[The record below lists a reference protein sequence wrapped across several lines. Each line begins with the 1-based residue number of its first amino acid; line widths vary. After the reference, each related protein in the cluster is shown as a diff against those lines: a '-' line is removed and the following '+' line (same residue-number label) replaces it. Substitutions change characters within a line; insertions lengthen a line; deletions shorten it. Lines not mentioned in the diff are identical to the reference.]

1 MKPNNVPKLVIN
13 TLKYLFLFTNF
24 HLGKSS
30 APALSSRGTKK
41 TFTPSSNEISSRS
54 SWNSL
59 TNGEL
64 SQKINLDDSS
74 SLGVAA
80 PFLKSFM
87 QVSCQI
93 LALVYYLIIQLLDI
107 SLPISFKCSIDSPV
121 CSFMILASYNVV

>member
-1 MKPNNVPKLVIN
+1 MLV
-13 TLKYLFLFTNF
+13 FTNL
-24 HLGKSS
+24 HLGKFS

-54 SWNSL
+54 SWNSI

-80 PFLKSFM
+80 PLLKSFM
-87 QVSCQI
+87 QVSPFQI
-93 LALVYYLIIQLLDI
+93 SVLFLALVA
-107 SLPISFKCSIDSPV
+107 V
-121 CSFMILASYNVV
+121 